1 MIKKLLLLFSFLV
14 ISTAGFAQTGS
25 VKGFIYDKAT
35 GEPILFTPVA
45 LVGTG
50 FAVSTDVNGFYAIT
64 KIPPGNYRLIATA
77 TGYDSSSVAILIEKD
92 KVISK
97 QLYLVKT
104 TVNLKEV
111 DVSAEKQ
118 QKKTEVQTS
127 VTKITPREIKIMPA
141 VGGEPDLAQYLQ
153 VLPGIIFSGDQGGQ
167 LYIRGGTP
175 VQNKVLLDGMTIYN
189 PFHSIGLFSVFDT
202 DIMKNADVYT
212 GGFGAEYGD
221 RISSVMDITT
231 RDGNKK
237 RLSGKASLSTFN
249 SKLLLE
255 GPLKKQKEDGGAS
268 STFVLSYKNSYLDQ
282 TSKNL
287 YSYVNNGNG
296 LPFSFEDL
304 YGKVS
309 FNGEGGSKFSVFG
322 FDFTDDANFQDIAE
336 INWKSNGVGTNF
348 VIVPKGSN
356 TLMDGGFAY
365 SKYKI
370 NQQEADDKPRSS
382 SINGFNLNMNFTSFI
397 NRDEFRFGMEV
408 LGFRT
413 EYETYTVSDVKR
425 EQIEN
430 TTEFGTYFKY
440 RISRDKFVL
449 DPGLRIQYYA
459 SLAEF
464 SLEPR
469 MGAKFN
475 VSDKIRL
482 KAAGGFYS
490 QNLMSAASDR
500 DVVNLFYGFLSG
512 PENLPEE
519 FRGEAVTTRL
529 QKARDLIAGV
539 EWDITNHLEVNVE
552 VYHKWFTQVTNINR
566 DKIYPDNGQF
576 EDQPDALVKDYIVED
591 GYSRGVD
598 LVIKYDYK
606 RFYIWSVYSLGYVR
620 RRDEFRE
627 YAPHFDRRHNVNMLV
642 SYTFGKKLDWE
653 MNVRWNYGSGFPF
666 TKTAGF
672 YELQTFGNG
681 LGTDPN
687 TSNGDLGINY
697 GEINQGR
704 LPDYHRLDFSIKKSF
719 VIGKNSILE
728 ANASVIN
735 VYDRE
740 NIFYFDRVRYKRI
753 NQLPVL
759 PALGVNMNF

>member
-1 MIKKLLLLFSFLV
+1 MIKKLILLFSFLV
-14 ISTAGFAQTGS
+14 IATSGFAQTGS

-77 TGYDSSSVAILIEKD
+77 TGYDSASVAILIEKD

-519 FRGEAVTTRL
+519 FRGEEVKTRL

>member
-1 MIKKLLLLFSFLV
+1 MIRKLLLLFSFVALSTLV
-14 ISTAGFAQTGS
+14 FAQTGS

-45 LVGTG
+45 LIGTG

-77 TGYDSSSVAILIEKD
+77 TGYDSASVAIIIEKD

-104 TVNLKEV
+104 TVNLQEV

-153 VLPGIIFSGDQGGQ
+153 ILPGIVFSGDQGGQ

-255 GPLKKQKEDGGAS
+255 GPLKKQKVDGGAS

-322 FDFTDDANFQDIAE
+322 FDFTDAANFQDIAE
-336 INWKSNGVGTNF
+336 IDWKSNGVGTNF

-469 MGAKFN
+469 MGAKYN

-519 FRGEAVTTRL
+519 FRGEEVNTRL

-591 GYSRGVD
+591 GYSRGID
-598 LVIKYDYK
+598 FVIKYDYK
-606 RFYIWSVYSLGYVR
+606 RFYVWSVYSLGYVR

-627 YAPHFDRRHNVNMLV
+627 YAPFFDRRHNINMLV

-666 TKTAGF
+666 TQTAGF
-672 YELQTFGNG
+672 FELQTFGNG
-681 LGTDPN
+681 LGTDP
-687 TSNGDLGINY
+687 TTVNGDLGIDY

-719 VIGKNSILE
+719 AIGKNSILE

-740 NIFYFDRVRYKRI
+740 NIFYFDRVRYQRI

-759 PALGVNMNF
+759 PALGVNMTF